1 MATLMKRRTG
11 SFSNISH
18 DEKQHPSPPLTII
31 PTSTTTTTSTTSSTT
46 TLLTPTTPH
55 HNSSYHKIMTTTSC
69 PGASL
74 YHTCRI
80 VLDKLTMV
88 PGMTPWLE
96 LENDS
101 LSPSLT
107 PMNTTTT
114 SSSSTNNHHIDI
126 KNINDPLTKLCI
138 LCRRGIPL
146 SILFNALNTNMPLN
160 IDANPNLNQI
170 NSCKASV
177 YHFLVACRKQLLFS
191 EEEVFTISNLYVDD
205 TNGFVKVVNTV
216 NRILNLL
223 EDKGIIS
230 IKSSS
235 SNRDSNPIVP
245 KNMRDQVILELLST
259 ERKYVE
265 DLETL
270 QNYMRELQQQ
280 KILSLDTVH
289 YLFGNLNSLVDFQR
303 RFLMEME
310 KIAENEQPQQQKFG
324 YLFSSMEQAFSV
336 YEPYCSNYHS
346 AQDLVA
352 QEAPNLQK
360 LNDMTN
366 PTHVLTSLLI
376 KPVQRICKY
385 PLLINELLKTTITL
399 HEKNHQLNNNIEEEV
414 DDDDKEKEDEEEDDE
429 DTVVN
434 DINEDDKRRKEENEE
449 FELMIQDLKEG
460 LESIKRVTEKV
471 NETQRRQENLQMVD
485 QVKRHV
491 DGWKGVSIDHCGQL
505 LLQDKVNFTVNNA
518 SREMHVFYF
527 ENRLIFCKEPKENR
541 LAKTNTISIMKKR
554 RGTLEPKGTI
564 DTHLITMIRN
574 ISENGEFILYFEWK
588 DNENRQFS
596 LKFRNEEQCKLWET
610 TLYKQLNHHHDH
622 VDDNSNTNYLNN
634 QFMSTLTLTPET
646 TNSDNRSFI
655 DADDEEDEADYI
667 EDDLVDNNNNNN
679 NNSNHHGYHQ
689 NVSRSNSIS
698 AQFKNTFINRSKQRR
713 DSSGHSNEEHHHHQ
727 YHGILKTNNNH
738 HGRANTPGMNLQPL
752 PRTASSSTSTAYTQ
766 SPPLTAASTSTDYS
780 FYPSSPPP
788 SNPSSP
794 TGMSRASP
802 NNSQSGRS
810 FRDFQQMQQSAD
822 YFIQNI
828 DNATKQG
835 NNYHHP
841 TLMPISTTT
850 SATNNNTR
858 LQHPILPQAR
868 TRAQSSPSIQH
879 NHHLQQPSSSS
890 YLLDKSIKSSSA
902 TRMIKK
908 ERSSSMQAQV
918 DHYQYYQQ
926 QQYHQQQLLQQ
937 QQQQYYH
944 TSSSSSV
951 GQVNI
956 KIVYDDRKHTIT
968 IPQQTSYEDLLEI
981 VKKILHG
988 YFGTETTPNDH
999 IRLKYKDEDGDFITV
1014 NSNDDIQMA
1023 IESCWSRN
1031 IKLFVSL

>member
-1 MATLMKRRTG
+1 MAAAIKRRTG
-11 SFSNISH
+11 SFSNLTDAKH
-18 DEKQHPSPPLTII
+18 SPPLTII
-31 PTSTTTTTSTTSSTT
+31 PTSTATPSNTTSSSMT
-46 TLLTPTTPH
+46 LTPTTP
-55 HNSSYHKIMTTTSC
+55 SYNKMTMTSTTTTPPAC

-80 VLDKLTMV
+80 VLDKLALIPDML
-88 PGMTPWLE
+88 PWLT
-96 LENDS
+96 LQIDDS

-107 PMNTTTT
+107 AMNT
-114 SSSSTNNHHIDI
+114 SSTTMDSKLIS
-126 KNINDPLTKLCI
+126 NDPLTKLCL

-146 SILFNALNTNMPLN
+146 SILFNALGTNQPLK
-160 IDANPNLNQI
+160 IDVNSKLTQV

-177 YHFLVACRKQLLFS
+177 YHFLVACRDQLLFS
-191 EEEVFTISNLYVDD
+191 EEEVFTISDLFVDD

-230 IKSSS
+230 SESST
-235 SNRDSNPIVP
+235 SNRHSNPMVP
-245 KNMRDQVILELLST
+245 KNMRDQVVLELLST
-259 ERKYVE
+259 ERKYVQ

-280 KILSLDTVH
+280 KILSPDTVH

-303 RFLMEME
+303 RFLIEME
-310 KIAENEQPQQQKFG
+310 KIAEHEPHQQQFG
-324 YLFSSMEQAFSV
+324 LLFSSMEQAFSV

-360 LNDMTN
+360 LNDMVN

-385 PLLINELLKTTITL
+385 PLLMNELLKTTTIA
-399 HEKNHQLNNNIEEEV
+399 N
-414 DDDDKEKEDEEEDDE
+414 KELTE
-429 DTVVN
+429 
-434 DINEDDKRRKEENEE
+434 NEDDNDMTADDANA
-449 FELMIQDLKEG
+449 MIEDLQEG
-460 LESIKRVTEKV
+460 LEAIKRVTEKV

-485 QVKRHV
+485 QLKRRV
-491 DGWKGVSIDHCGQL
+491 EDWKGISIDNCGPL
-505 LLQDKVNFTVNNA
+505 LLQDKVFFTIDGNP
-518 SREMHVFYF
+518 REMHVFYF
-527 ENRLIFCKEPKENR
+527 ENRLIFCKEPKDNR

-554 RGTLEPKGTI
+554 RGTLEPKGKI
-564 DTHLITMIRN
+564 DTNLITSIRN
-574 ISENGEFILYFEWK
+574 ISENGEWILFIEWK
-588 DNENRQFS
+588 DHESKQFT

-610 TLYKQLNHHHDH
+610 TLSKQLNQNEQSLLYNDENDNNDYNINHH
-622 VDDNSNTNYLNN
+622 S
-634 QFMSTLTLTPET
+634 MATLTLSEMI
-646 TNSDNRSFI
+646 NSSDNRSFI
-655 DADDEEDEADYI
+655 DADDD
-667 EDDLVDNNNNNN
+667 EDDLEYVEDDLIETGNNN
-679 NNSNHHGYHQ
+679 NNSNDIR
-689 NVSRSNSIS
+689 SRSNSIS
-698 AQFKNTFINRSKQRR
+698 AQFRNTFKSKYGRN
-713 DSSGHSNEEHHHHQ
+713 SNGGSNEEHH
-727 YHGILKTNNNH
+727 GILKPSHH

-766 SPPLTAASTSTDYS
+766 SPPLTATATTTDYS

-822 YFIQNI
+822 YFIQSI

-835 NNYHHP
+835 N
-841 TLMPISTTT
+841 S
-850 SATNNNTR
+850 R
-858 LQHPILPQAR
+858 LHQQQHPILPQAR
-868 TRAQSSPSIQH
+868 SRAQSSPSIH
-879 NHHLQQPSSSS
+879 NNNNHPQQQQTIIEKPM
-890 YLLDKSIKSSSA
+890 KSSA
-902 TRMIKK
+902 RMLKK
-908 ERSSSMQAQV
+908 ERSSSMQAQI
-918 DHYQYYQQ
+918 DHHQQQYYHHHHHQQ
-926 QQYHQQQLLQQ
+926 QQYH
-937 QQQQYYH
+937 H
-944 TSSSSSV
+944 SSPITV

-956 KIVYDDRKHTIT
+956 KIVYEDRKHNIV
-968 IPQQTSYEDLLEI
+968 IPQQTSYDDLLEI

-988 YFGTETTPNDH
+988 FGTETTPNDH